1 MKFMCFC
8 YLLLQATRDTFINRL
23 LDIVESNLEMPINRQ
38 IPDLQPRPTR
48 GVFLLLGASGS
59 GKGTIARQ
67 LLALRI
73 VKHHISMGDL
83 LRGMIERIHNNP
95 NERSKLERELA
106 DPIPNGFSSKVN
118 YFEHC
123 VQNGLLIPNSW
134 TKAVIEQELTMRPKL
149 QTEPW
154 VMDGYPRQIEAAQ
167 HLLKTLNQLEIP
179 VLAVIHLSI
188 SLIEMQKRLLARGR
202 SDDTLKAIENRFAFY
217 QDHVLPTLEFLGK
230 KVKLLEID
238 TQTFGTSSAEQVV
251 LTRVLKALEMQL

>member
-1 MKFMCFC
+1 M
-8 YLLLQATRDTFINRL
+8 
-23 LDIVESNLEMPINRQ
+23 LEMPIHFQ
-38 IPDLQPRPTR
+38 IPDLQPRPAR

-59 GKGTIARQ
+59 GKGTIAKQ
-67 LLALRI
+67 LLALGI

-83 LRGMIERIHNNP
+83 LRGMIERIQNDP
-95 NERSKLERELA
+95 NERIKLERELA
-106 DPIPNGFSSKVN
+106 DPIPNGFSSKVI

-134 TKAVIEQELTMRPKL
+134 TKAVIEQELIHQPKL

-188 SLIEMQKRLLARGR
+188 SLLEMQKRLLTRGR
-202 SDDTLKAIENRFAFY
+202 SDDTPQAIENRFAFY
-217 QDHVLPTLEFLGK
+217 QEHVLPTLEFLGK
-230 KVKLLEID
+230 KVKLLEVD
-238 TQTFGTSSAEQVV
+238 TQTLETSSAERVV
-251 LTRVLKALEMQL
+251 LARVLKALEIQL